1 MFCKECGTENIKTQ
15 VECIKCKT
23 IINSNLPLDGTER
36 VMVIGF
42 FVGLVATIFFGIIPI
57 IICLGL
63 IFIIKKDK
71 SIKSLESG
79 KKIFLGYLIILGF
92 ILSISCFVIA
102 QENYERYLRYLSSK
116 HSLFNREDYIFY
128 AYDGDYIYYAYN
140 YVGLGLIVIPIVA
153 YIIFRISN
161 ILYFNILKKHEEWII
176 NNGIFADFKGEKS
189 FIEKATEKI
198 QTIQTIQKES
208 TNTADELLKWA
219 ELKEKGLITD
229 EEFQKGKEK
238 ILEGKL

>member
-15 VECIKCKT
+15 VECMKCKT

-36 VMVIGF
+36 IMIIGY

-92 ILSISCFVIA
+92 ILSISCFVVA
-102 QENYERYLRYLSSK
+102 QDYAEFSSSERYLRYAR
-116 HSLFNREDYIFY
+116 N
-128 AYDGDYIYYAYN
+128 YN
-140 YVGLGLIVIPIVA
+140 ILGLIVVPLGA
-153 YIIFRISN
+153 YLIYLISN
-161 ILYFNILKKHEEWII
+161 ILFFNIIKKHEEWII

-189 FIEKATEKI
+189 FIEKTTEKI
-198 QTIQTIQKES
+198 QIIQKES

-229 EEFQKGKEK
+229 EEFQKAKEK

>member
-36 VMVIGF
+36 VMIIGF

-79 KKIFLGYLIILGF
+79 KKIFLGYLIIFGF
-92 ILSISCFVIA
+92 ILSISCFVVA
-102 QENYERYLRYLSSK
+102 QDYYEYSMSLEQSSF
-116 HSLFNREDYIFY
+116 LFYTKEEYISF
-128 AYDGDYIYYAYN
+128 AYN
-140 YVGLGLIVIPIVA
+140 YVGLGLIVVPLAA
-153 YIIFRISN
+153 YLIYLISN
-161 ILYFNILKKHEEWII
+161 ILFFNILKKHGEWII
-176 NNGIFADFKGEKS
+176 NNGIFADYKGEKS
-189 FIEKATEKI
+189 FIEKTTEKI
-198 QTIQTIQKES
+198 QTIKKEP
-208 TNTADELLKWA
+208 TNATDELLKWA

-229 EEFQKGKEK
+229 EEFQKAKEK
-238 ILEGKL
+238 ILNGKI

>member
-15 VECIKCKT
+15 VECMKCKT

-36 VMVIGF
+36 IMIIGY

-92 ILSISCFVIA
+92 ILSISCFVVA
-102 QENYERYLRYLSSK
+102 QDYAEFSSSERYLRYAR
-116 HSLFNREDYIFY
+116 N
-128 AYDGDYIYYAYN
+128 YN
-140 YVGLGLIVIPIVA
+140 ILGLIVVPLGA
-153 YIIFRISN
+153 YLIYLISN
-161 ILYFNILKKHEEWII
+161 ILFFNIIKKHEEWII
-176 NNGIFADFKGEKS
+176 NNGIFADFKDEKS
-189 FIEKATEKI
+189 FIEKTTEKM
-198 QTIQTIQKES
+198 QTIQKES

-229 EEFQKGKEK
+229 EEFQKAKEK

>member
-15 VECIKCKT
+15 VECMKCKT

-36 VMVIGF
+36 IMIIGY

-79 KKIFLGYLIILGF
+79 KKIFLGYLILLGF
-92 ILSISCFVIA
+92 ILSISCFVVA
-102 QENYERYLRYLSSK
+102 QDYAEYTSERYLRYAR
-116 HSLFNREDYIFY
+116 N
-128 AYDGDYIYYAYN
+128 YN
-140 YVGLGLIVIPIVA
+140 ILGLIVVPLGA
-153 YIIFRISN
+153 YLIYLISN
-161 ILYFNILKKHEEWII
+161 ILFFNIIKKHEEWII
-176 NNGIFADFKGEKS
+176 NNGIFADLKDEKS
-189 FIEKATEKI
+189 FIEKTTEK
-198 QTIQTIQKES
+198 IQTIQKES

-219 ELKEKGLITD
+219 ELKDKGLITD
-229 EEFQKGKEK
+229 EEFQKAKEK

>member
-15 VECIKCKT
+15 VECMKCKT

-36 VMVIGF
+36 IMIIGY

-79 KKIFLGYLIILGF
+79 KKIFLGYLILLGF
-92 ILSISCFVIA
+92 ILSISCFVVA
-102 QENYERYLRYLSSK
+102 QDYAEYSSERYLRYAR
-116 HSLFNREDYIFY
+116 NYYI
-128 AYDGDYIYYAYN
+128 
-140 YVGLGLIVIPIVA
+140 LGLIVIPLGVNLI
-153 YIIFRISN
+153 YLISN
-161 ILYFNILKKHEEWII
+161 ILFFNIIKKHEEWII
-176 NNGIFADFKGEKS
+176 NNGIFADFKDEKS
-189 FIEKATEKI
+189 FIEKTTEKM
-198 QTIQTIQKES
+198 QTIQKES

-229 EEFQKGKEK
+229 EEFQKAKEK

>member
-15 VECIKCKT
+15 VECMKCKT

-36 VMVIGF
+36 IMIIGF

-79 KKIFLGYLIILGF
+79 KKIFLGYLILLGF
-92 ILSISCFVIA
+92 ILSISCFVVA
-102 QENYERYLRYLSSK
+102 QDYAEFSSSERYLRYAR
-116 HSLFNREDYIFY
+116 N
-128 AYDGDYIYYAYN
+128 YN
-140 YVGLGLIVIPIVA
+140 ILGLIVVPLGA
-153 YIIFRISN
+153 YLIYLISN
-161 ILYFNILKKHEEWII
+161 ILFFNIIKKHEEWII

-189 FIEKATEKI
+189 FIEKTTEK
-198 QTIQTIQKES
+198 IQTIQKES

-229 EEFQKGKEK
+229 EEFQKAKEK

>member
-15 VECIKCKT
+15 VECMKCKT

-36 VMVIGF
+36 IMIIGY

-79 KKIFLGYLIILGF
+79 KKIFLGYLILLGF
-92 ILSISCFVIA
+92 ILSISCFVVA
-102 QENYERYLRYLSSK
+102 QDYAEYTSERYLRYAR
-116 HSLFNREDYIFY
+116 N
-128 AYDGDYIYYAYN
+128 YN
-140 YVGLGLIVIPIVA
+140 ILGLIVVPLGA
-153 YIIFRISN
+153 YLIYLISN
-161 ILYFNILKKHEEWII
+161 ILFFNIIKKHEEWII
-176 NNGIFADFKGEKS
+176 NNGIFTDFKGEKS
-189 FIEKATEKI
+189 FIEKTTEK
-198 QTIQTIQKES
+198 IQTIQKES

-229 EEFQKGKEK
+229 EEFQKAKEK

>member
-15 VECIKCKT
+15 VECMKCKT

-36 VMVIGF
+36 VMIIGF

-79 KKIFLGYLIILGF
+79 KKIFLGYLILLGF
-92 ILSISCFVIA
+92 ILSISCFVVA
-102 QENYERYLRYLSSK
+102 QDYAEFSSSERYLRYAR
-116 HSLFNREDYIFY
+116 N
-128 AYDGDYIYYAYN
+128 YN
-140 YVGLGLIVIPIVA
+140 ILGLIVVPLGA
-153 YIIFRISN
+153 YLIYLISN
-161 ILYFNILKKHEEWII
+161 ILFFNIIKKHEEWII

-189 FIEKATEKI
+189 FIEKTTEKI
-198 QTIQTIQKES
+198 QIIQKES

-229 EEFQKGKEK
+229 EEFQKAKEK

>member
-15 VECIKCKT
+15 VECMKCKT

-36 VMVIGF
+36 IMIIGY

-79 KKIFLGYLIILGF
+79 KKIFLGYLILLGF
-92 ILSISCFVIA
+92 ILSISCFVVA
-102 QENYERYLRYLSSK
+102 QDYAEYTSERYLRYAR
-116 HSLFNREDYIFY
+116 N
-128 AYDGDYIYYAYN
+128 YN
-140 YVGLGLIVIPIVA
+140 ILGLIVVPLAA
-153 YIIFRISN
+153 YLIYLISN
-161 ILYFNILKKHEEWII
+161 ILFFNIIKKHEEWII
-176 NNGIFADFKGEKS
+176 NNEIFADFKDEKS
-189 FIEKATEKI
+189 FIEKTTEK
-198 QTIQTIQKES
+198 IQTIQKES

-229 EEFQKGKEK
+229 EEFQKAKEK

>member
-15 VECIKCKT
+15 VECMKCKT

-36 VMVIGF
+36 IMIIGY

-79 KKIFLGYLIILGF
+79 KKIFFGYLILLGF
-92 ILSISCFVIA
+92 ILSISCFVVA
-102 QENYERYLRYLSSK
+102 QDYAEFSSSERYLRYAR
-116 HSLFNREDYIFY
+116 N
-128 AYDGDYIYYAYN
+128 YN
-140 YVGLGLIVIPIVA
+140 ILGLIVVPLGA
-153 YIIFRISN
+153 YLIYLISN
-161 ILYFNILKKHEEWII
+161 ILFFNIIKKHEEWII

-189 FIEKATEKI
+189 FIEKTTEK
-198 QTIQTIQKES
+198 IQTIQKES

-229 EEFQKGKEK
+229 EEFQKAKEK

>member
-15 VECIKCKT
+15 VECMKCKT

-79 KKIFLGYLIILGF
+79 KKIFLGYLILLGF
-92 ILSISCFVIA
+92 ILSISCFVVA
-102 QENYERYLRYLSSK
+102 QDYAEYTSERYLRYAR
-116 HSLFNREDYIFY
+116 N
-128 AYDGDYIYYAYN
+128 YN
-140 YVGLGLIVIPIVA
+140 ILGLIVVPLGA
-153 YIIFRISN
+153 YLIYLISN
-161 ILYFNILKKHEEWII
+161 ILFFNIIKKHEEWII
-176 NNGIFADFKGEKS
+176 NNGIFADLKDEKS
-189 FIEKATEKI
+189 FIEKTTEK
-198 QTIQTIQKES
+198 IQTIQKES

>member
-36 VMVIGF
+36 IMIIGY

-92 ILSISCFVIA
+92 ILSISCFVVA
-102 QENYERYLRYLSSK
+102 QDYAEFSSSERYLRYAR
-116 HSLFNREDYIFY
+116 N
-128 AYDGDYIYYAYN
+128 YN
-140 YVGLGLIVIPIVA
+140 ILGLIVVPLGA
-153 YIIFRISN
+153 YLIYLISN
-161 ILYFNILKKHEEWII
+161 ILFFNIIKKHEEWII

-189 FIEKATEKI
+189 FIEKTTEK
-198 QTIQTIQKES
+198 IQTIQKES

-229 EEFQKGKEK
+229 EEFQKAKEK

>member
-15 VECIKCKT
+15 VECMKCKT

-36 VMVIGF
+36 IMIIGY

-57 IICLGL
+57 VICLGL

-79 KKIFLGYLIILGF
+79 KKIFLGYLILLGY
-92 ILSISCFVIA
+92 ILSISCFVVA
-102 QENYERYLRYLSSK
+102 QDYAEYSYEPYLS
-116 HSLFNREDYIFY
+116 Y
-128 AYDGDYIYYAYN
+128 ARKYN
-140 YVGLGLIVIPIVA
+140 ILGLIVVPLGA
-153 YIIFRISN
+153 YLIYLISN
-161 ILYFNILKKHEEWII
+161 ILFFNIIKKHEEWII

-189 FIEKATEKI
+189 FIEKTTEKM
-198 QTIQTIQKES
+198 QTIQKES

-229 EEFQKGKEK
+229 EEFQKAKEK